1 MKLFLI
7 GIFGVGFGLA
17 AQAPQAAVRIGA
29 PSTAGRATEPRNAVG
44 TAVLGFVTGPGPA
57 ELSAIL
63 GVFGAARIGEAVA
76 VPETVT
82 RLYLST
88 PQRYALVEQNSSGPL
103 AVWRLDETALVNNTA
118 TNSGFAT
125 IAGALPH
132 PDMVAFSPRGDSVA
146 LYART
151 SGQIQV
157 ISGMPN
163 QPSIRKTTPPA
174 SAGTITMIALSDD
187 ASVLVIRDS
196 MGDAR
201 ISTGGDWQPFYD
213 AYSPSAW
220 AFVPKTHNL
229 VIGDSQENALFLVE
243 QAGSK
248 NTRMILAENCSADQV
263 GVTGDGETLVAL
275 DSRRSIVW
283 TVDLKRRIAN
293 ITTAAE
299 ALNSL
304 AMLRG
309 GNTFVASSS
318 NADATLLKISEA
330 GTVQISVIHA
340 TREVSGH

>member
-1 MKLFLI
+1 MLLW
-7 GIFGVGFGLA
+7 
-17 AQAPQAAVRIGA
+17 RII
-29 PSTAGRATEPRNAVG
+29 P
-44 TAVLGFVTGPGPA
+44 
-57 ELSAIL
+57 
-63 GVFGAARIGEAVA
+63 
-76 VPETVT
+76 
-82 RLYLST
+82 
-88 PQRYALVEQNSSGPL
+88 SGPL
-103 AVWRLDETALVNNTA
+103 AVWRLDETALAGDTA
-118 TNSGFAT
+118 TTAFAT
-125 IAGALPH
+125 ISGGLPH

-146 LYART
+146 LYAHA

-157 ISGMPN
+157 ISGMLN

-174 SAGTITMIALSDD
+174 ATGTITMIAVSDD

-196 MGDAR
+196 TGDVR
-201 ISTGGDWQPFYD
+201 ISTGGDWAAVLRCIF
-213 AYSPSAW
+213 SFSVGL
-220 AFVPKTHNL
+220 FPKTHNL
-229 VIGDSQENALFLVE
+229 VISDSQESALFLVE

-248 NTRMILAENCSADQV
+248 NTRMVLAENCSADQV

-293 ITTAAE
+293 VTIAAE

-318 NADATLLKISEA
+318 NADATLLKISEG

>member
-1 MKLFLI
+1 
-7 GIFGVGFGLA
+7 VGFGLA
-17 AQAPQAAVRIGA
+17 AQAPQAAVRIGD
-29 PSTAGRATEPRNAVG
+29 PSTVGRGMQPRNAVG
-44 TAVLGFVTGPGPA
+44 TAVLGFVTGPGPS

-88 PQRYALVEQNSSGPL
+88 GQRYALVEQNSSGPL
-103 AVWRLDETALVNNTA
+103 AVWRLDETAL
-118 TNSGFAT
+118 
-125 IAGALPH
+125 AG
-132 PDMVAFSPRGDSVA
+132 DTA
-146 LYART
+146 LYARV

-174 SAGTITMIALSDD
+174 SAGPITMIAISDD

-196 MGDAR
+196 MGAVR
-201 ISTGGDWQPFYD
+201 ISTGGDWQPFYG

-229 VIGDSQENALFLVE
+229 VISDSQENALFLVE

-248 NTRMILAENCSADQV
+248 NTRMVLAENCSADQV
-263 GVTGDGETLVAL
+263 GVTGDGEALVAL

-283 TVDLKRRIAN
+283 TVDLKRWIAN

-318 NADATLLKISEA
+318 NADATLLKVSEG
-330 GTVQISVIHA
+330 GTLQISVIHA